1 MSVIAW
7 FRSLARKLDVSRT
20 EAELQEELRSH
31 ITLRADD
38 LQRTGIDRREAERRA
53 RLEFGGREKFAEES
67 REEMAGHFFDT
78 LARDVRFSLRVL
90 RKSPG
95 FTLVAIATLAVAIG
109 ANAVVFG
116 VLNGIVLRPL
126 NVPHAQSLYGIEH
139 GNEHNMYESY
149 PDYVDLR
156 DRNRSFDD
164 LAGFGV
170 DLVGLESNGNPVR
183 AWSDSVTG
191 NYFDVMRVQPYLG
204 RFFHASDEHG
214 ANSVPYIVLSY
225 SYWQAHF
232 QSDPGVVGRTVRV
245 NSHPFTIIGV
255 APRGFIGALVFFAP
269 DFFAPLVDQEI
280 LESKNNLD
288 ARGTQSVFMTLGH
301 LRSGVTTQQAAADL
315 NSIGVYLEKT
325 YPTNHGATTFKLV
338 RPGLYGNLLGS
349 PVRAFLGAMMLLAG
363 LILLAACANLGSLFA
378 ARASDR
384 SREVALRLAL
394 GAGRTRILRQL
405 LTEAM
410 LISLAGG
417 GIGLWASVA
426 LLNAL
431 SAWNPLPRFPMI
443 SPVAPD
449 ANVYVVALML
459 AILSGVLFGI
469 IPARQVMC
477 ADPYQIIKSGPGAIS
492 RRLSLRDLLLAV
504 QIAICAVLVTSSMVA
519 LRGMAQSLRASFGFD
534 PRNAMLLET
543 DLNIAGY
550 RGERVPEMQKRMI
563 DALHEVPGVE
573 AAGVV
578 SRAPLN
584 GGGFAEWIFTEQA
597 TDFRPAN
604 RAAVAERFTISPEYL
619 RAAGT
624 VLLAGRP
631 FTWQDDKEAPRV
643 ALVNRLLARTLFGSE
658 ANAVGRHFKQRD
670 GSLVGIAGVVE
681 DGKYENLTEDP
692 QPAVFFPLAQRPV
705 SETTLVVRSAGDPL
719 PLARSLQAK
728 LRSLDPELPFLALTW
743 IEQLGVALFPARTA
757 AVALGLLG
765 IMGAI
770 LSITGIFG
778 MAAYS
783 LSRRLKELGIRIAV
797 GARPKQILH
806 AALGRAFKLLAIGS
820 ASGLLLGIL
829 ASRVLASIVYQA
841 TPRDPLV
848 LGGVVLAM
856 LLVGL
861 LATWIPAQRALSI
874 DPLTLLREE

>member
-1 MSVIAW
+1 MSLFAW
-7 FRSLARKLDVSRT
+7 FRSFARKLDASRT

-31 ITLRADD
+31 IALRADD

-53 RLEFGGREKFAEES
+53 RLEFGGREKFAEEA
-67 REEMAGHFFDT
+67 REEMAGNFLDT

-214 ANSVPYIVLSY
+214 PNSVPYIVLAY
-225 SYWQAHF
+225 AYWQAHF

-280 LESKNNLD
+280 LESKNDLD

-394 GAGRTRILRQL
+394 GAARTRILRQL

-469 IPARQVMC
+469 IPARQVMR

-550 RGERVPEMQKRMI
+550 RGERVPEIQKRMI

-573 AAGVV
+573 AVGIV
-578 SRAPLN
+578 SRPPLN

-658 ANAVGRHFKQRD
+658 ASAVGRHFKQRD
-670 GSLVGIAGVVE
+670 GSLVAIAGVVE

-743 IEQLGVALFPARTA
+743 IDQLGVALFPARTA

-783 LSRRLKELGIRIAV
+783 VSRRLKELGIRIAV
-797 GARPKQILH
+797 GARPKEVLH
-806 AALGRAFKLLAIGS
+806 AALGRALKLLAIGS
-820 ASGLLLGIL
+820 AAGVLLGIL